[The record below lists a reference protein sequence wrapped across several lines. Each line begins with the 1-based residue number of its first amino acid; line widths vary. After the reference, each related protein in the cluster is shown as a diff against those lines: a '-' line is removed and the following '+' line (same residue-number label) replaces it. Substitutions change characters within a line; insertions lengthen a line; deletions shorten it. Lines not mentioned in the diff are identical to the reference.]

1 MFEEIEVKQN
11 DYLNSVKNELIEL
24 DKKTTEIKISNDNE
38 FGVANDI
45 LKSVKLKIKTIEERR
60 KEIVKPLN
68 DYVSL
73 RNAEFK
79 PFTTHLEGIKSKIE
93 SEIMRYS
100 RERQEQLRIEAEQK
114 RQEELKRLKEEEELQ
129 RMKAELTENKID
141 EVKADL
147 LAVKQKEVENTEIE
161 IKNSFRTETV
171 NTIIS
176 ENWDFEIIDEKQV
189 PLDFCSPDLKK
200 LKQAVKN
207 GMRNIPGLR
216 IFDKGKITS
225 R

>member
-11 DYLNSVKNELIEL
+11 DYLNSIKSELIEL

-38 FGVANDI
+38 FGIANDI
-45 LKSVKLKIKTIEERR
+45 LKSVKLKIKTIEDRR
-60 KEIVKPLN
+60 KDIVAPLN

-79 PFTTHLEGIKSKIE
+79 PFSKHLEDIKGKIE
-93 SEIMRYS
+93 SEIMRYN

-114 RQEELKRLKEEEELQ
+114 RQEELKKLKEDEELQ
-129 RMKAELTENKID
+129 RMKAELTDNKID
-141 EVKADL
+141 IIKADVM
-147 LAVKQKEVENTEIE
+147 AIKQKEIENSEIE
-161 IKNSFRTETV
+161 IKNSFRTDTV

-176 ENWDFEIIDEKQV
+176 ENWDFEIINEKEV
-189 PLDFCSPDLKK
+189 SLDFCSPDPKK
-200 LKQAVKN
+200 IKLAIKN
-207 GMRNIPGLR
+207 GQREMSGIR